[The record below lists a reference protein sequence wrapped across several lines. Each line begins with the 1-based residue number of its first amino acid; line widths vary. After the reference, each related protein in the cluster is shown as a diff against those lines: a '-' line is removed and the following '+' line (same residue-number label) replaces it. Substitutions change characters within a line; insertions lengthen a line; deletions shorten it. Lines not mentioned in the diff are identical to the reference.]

1 MLKIITGLLTPITG
15 NIQWNQQDI
24 LQQRSDYVKEI
35 TYIGHK
41 AAIKT
46 ELSVIE
52 NIKTLLGFSG
62 QSQDQQA
69 IEWGRLQLQN
79 TTLAT
84 HSNVESRAR
93 KDLKMQLPEN
103 VELVRL
109 K

>member
-1 MLKIITGLLTPITG
+1 MNTRFWFPLLLTLVLGSALTVIYVKHQSRVLFAELRG
-15 NIQWNQQDI
+15 IQKQQDR
-24 LQQRSDYVKEI
+24 QV
-35 TYIGHK
+35 
-41 AAIKT
+41 
-46 ELSVIE
+46 
-52 NIKTLLGFSG
+52 
-62 QSQDQQA
+62 

-93 KDLKMQLPEN
+93 KDLEMQLPEK

>member
-1 MLKIITGLLTPITG
+1 MNGKLWFPLLLTLVLGSALTVIYVKH
-15 NIQWNQQDI
+15 QSRVLFAELRDLQKQQDR
-24 LQQRSDYVKEI
+24 QV
-35 TYIGHK
+35 
-41 AAIKT
+41 
-46 ELSVIE
+46 
-52 NIKTLLGFSG
+52 
-62 QSQDQQA
+62 

-93 KDLKMQLPEN
+93 KDLKMRLPES

>member
-1 MLKIITGLLTPITG
+1 MNTRLWFPLLVTLVLGSALTVIYVKH
-15 NIQWNQQDI
+15 QSRVLFAELRSLQKQQDR
-24 LQQRSDYVKEI
+24 QV
-35 TYIGHK
+35 
-41 AAIKT
+41 
-46 ELSVIE
+46 
-52 NIKTLLGFSG
+52 
-62 QSQDQQA
+62 

-93 KDLKMQLPEN
+93 KDLEMRLPES

>member
-1 MLKIITGLLTPITG
+1 MDSKLWLSLLLTLVIGSALTVIFVKHQSQVLFAELRS
-15 NIQWNQQDI
+15 IQKQ
-24 LQQRSDYVKEI
+24 
-35 TYIGHK
+35 
-41 AAIKT
+41 
-46 ELSVIE
+46 
-52 NIKTLLGFSG
+52 
-62 QSQDQQA
+62 QDQQV

-93 KDLKMQLPEN
+93 KDLEMQLPQN